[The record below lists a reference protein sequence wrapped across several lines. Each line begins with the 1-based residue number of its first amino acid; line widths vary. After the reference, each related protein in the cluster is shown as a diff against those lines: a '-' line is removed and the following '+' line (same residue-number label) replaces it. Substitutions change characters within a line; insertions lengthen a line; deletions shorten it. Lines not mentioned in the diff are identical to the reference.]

1 MPKLLYVHPPRLKAV
16 CAQADPEI
24 AETPEALYTAM
35 DHLKALRN
43 RDDLESV
50 RISDTVRFHA
60 ELELESFHTSRVKV
74 WEQTYDNQG
83 DAITRDDLS
92 LHTELFGKTCSITFS
107 SQYFDSD
114 QAFERLHNALSK
126 SVEVAAIAEHN
137 GTGETVLFRLV
148 ALTAS

>member
-1 MPKLLYVHPPRLKAV
+1 M

-24 AETPEALYTAM
+24 AGTPEALYAAM
-35 DHLKALRN
+35 KYLKTLRN

-50 RISDTVRFHA
+50 QINDTVRFHA
-60 ELELESFHTSRVKV
+60 ELELEAFHTSRVKV
-74 WEQTYDNQG
+74 WEQTYDDQG
-83 DAITRDDLS
+83 DAVARDDLS
-92 LHTELFGKTCSITFS
+92 LYTELFDKTCSIRFS

-126 SVEVAAIAEHN
+126 PVEVTAIAEHG